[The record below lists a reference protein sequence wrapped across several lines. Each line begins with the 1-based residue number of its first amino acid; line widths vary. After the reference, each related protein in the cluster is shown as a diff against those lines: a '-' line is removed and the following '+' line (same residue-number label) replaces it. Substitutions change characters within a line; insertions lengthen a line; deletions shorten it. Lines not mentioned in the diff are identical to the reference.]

1 MWPESESIKPT
12 VRAVIARGERE
23 HRAIHRTSVVNYE
36 HARPRDASGA
46 LDFGANGAGAYGEE
60 DLDILLFPYSM
71 LRSIFVEFERRG

>member
-36 HARPRDASGA
+36 DARSRDASGA
-46 LDFGANGAGAYGEE
+46 LHFGANRGGVHGEE
-60 DLDILLFPYSM
+60 DLDILLLHYSM
-71 LRSIFVEFERRG
+71 LRSVFFE

>member
-36 HARPRDASGA
+36 HARHRDASGA
-46 LDFGANGAGAYGEE
+46 LHFNANRGGVYGEE
-60 DLDILLFPYSM
+60 DLDILLLPYSM
-71 LRSIFVEFERRG
+71 LRSVFF